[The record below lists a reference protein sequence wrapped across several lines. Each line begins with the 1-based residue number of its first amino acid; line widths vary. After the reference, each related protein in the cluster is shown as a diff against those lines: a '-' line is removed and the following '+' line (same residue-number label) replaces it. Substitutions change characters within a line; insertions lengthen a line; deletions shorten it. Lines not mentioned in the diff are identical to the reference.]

1 MRAFLQRVRKAS
13 VTIETPS
20 YFSSIQKGYL
30 VLLGVAEEDTEK
42 EAEYLAQ
49 KTIGLRVFE
58 DKEGKMN
65 LSIQD
70 IQGEILSVSQFT
82 LYADTKKGN
91 RPGFSRAAEPEKAKK
106 LYEQY
111 NNFLRKELG
120 DSKVQTGIFAANM
133 LVSLENDGPVSILLD
148 SNKIL

>member
-106 LYEQY
+106 LYEQ
-111 NNFLRKELG
+111 
-120 DSKVQTGIFAANM
+120 
-133 LVSLENDGPVSILLD
+133 
-148 SNKIL
+148 